1 MSKVSVGA
9 LAAGGKWRENVR
21 EEVTQDTTGNT
32 KGEIQI
38 L

>member
-1 MSKVSVGA
+1 MGGSGNRGKK
-9 LAAGGKWRENVR
+9 AGEHEGGGDVC
-21 EEVTQDTTGNT
+21 TQDTTGNT